1 MNDFAVAGRYAL
13 TKAASGLQYNHLMPD
28 SGQGAGNGKP
38 NDTGADYNG
47 LRFEIFFWH
56 LRSTSPNCRP

>member
-28 SGQGAGNGKP
+28 SGQGAGNSKP
-38 NDTGADYNG
+38 NDTGAYYNG
-47 LRFEIFFWH
+47 LVFKDFCRH
-56 LRSTSPNCRP
+56 LRLPRLN